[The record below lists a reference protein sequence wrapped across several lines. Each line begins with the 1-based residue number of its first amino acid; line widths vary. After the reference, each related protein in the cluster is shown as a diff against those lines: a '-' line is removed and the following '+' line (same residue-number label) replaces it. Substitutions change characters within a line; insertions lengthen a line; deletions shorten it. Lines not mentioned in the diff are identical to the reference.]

1 MNVTVIDMLR
11 TFRWALLVTGAGLG
25 LIATACGKRP
35 ADEKCTDPPA
45 SAAPAAEAKKA
56 AAADDKPIPV
66 KRDLR
71 NVMWC
76 RSCVVGPA
84 GYMSCKTVR
93 PNAASES
100 NDALRERARVE
111 ACVDSGFT
119 KDNCPGS
126 NVISL
131 MCKGDPEPK
140 DKTAAGKAMLDA
152 LRGSGPVVLT
162 KDGKTVPNIMYDK
175 KAGPGAPE
183 PSAAT
188 KDSAKKDEKSV
199 DTAAPRPHIE

>member
-1 MNVTVIDMLR
+1 MLR
-11 TFRWALLVTGAGLG
+11 MFYWAFLVTGAGM
-25 LIATACGKRP
+25 IVAACGKQP
-35 ADEKCTDPPA
+35 ADEKCSDPPA
-45 SAAPAAEAKKA
+45 ATAPDSTAKKTASAA
-56 AAADDKPIPV
+56 DKPIPV
-66 KRDLR
+66 NRDLS

-93 PNAASES
+93 PNGASES
-100 NDALRERARVE
+100 TDVLRERARVD

-131 MCKGDPEPK
+131 VCKGDPEPE
-140 DKTAAGKAMLDA
+140 DKTAAGKALLNA

-162 KDGKTVPNIMYDK
+162 KDGKTVPNVMYQQK
-175 KAGPGAPE
+175 SGPGAPE
-183 PSAAT
+183 PSSAA
-188 KDSAKKDEKSV
+188 KDTAAQKNEKSV
-199 DTAAPRPHIE
+199 DTEPPRPHIE